1 MIDGRAE
8 IGTIDIAEAK
18 EVFMATKT
26 KAVLSAKTAAKL
38 IQVLEDVGLGEG
50 DAKRAIESANVAW
63 EMVYAARSAEVIRTD
78 PNACR

>member
-8 IGTIDIAEAK
+8 IGTIDIAETK

-38 IQVLEDVGLGEG
+38 IQVLEEAGLGEG

-63 EMVYAARSAEVIRTD
+63 EMVYAARSVEVIRTD